1 MKRVISWM
9 EGVILLIY
17 PSLSKWAPRTHLK
30 ATHASPQHVPAG
42 PTPPHVSVS
51 RGRPDFCR
59 RSVSFPLSAPRGV
72 ASGAPR
78 SFSTH
83 HHRSPSP
90 RQVRSSEIIGKN
102 PEILSQLSLFFF
114 PSSPRACSP
123 RSLRS
128 SSRVVADWLRFPSR
142 KFCGA
147 RRHFYPSVYRVGS
160 SQIRNQG
167 FSRFGASYGRDFVTF
182 AYAMASSALC
192 TEPMYVCMYAFI
204 FKFVSSRV
212 RGGDGKQPLDLFIV
226 SLP

>member
-1 MKRVISWM
+1 M

-30 ATHASPQHVPAG
+30 ATHASPQHVPPG

-114 PSSPRACSP
+114 PFFSARVFSSISPIIIACGGRLAAVPFPEILRRAP
-123 RSLRS
+123 PFL
-128 SSRVVADWLRFPSR
+128 
-142 KFCGA
+142 
-147 RRHFYPSVYRVGS
+147 SVCL
-160 SQIRNQG
+160 QG
-167 FSRFGASYGRDFVTF
+167 REFSD
-182 AYAMASSALC
+182 
-192 TEPMYVCMYAFI
+192 
-204 FKFVSSRV
+204 
-212 RGGDGKQPLDLFIV
+212 
-226 SLP
+226 